1 MERIIGLTS
10 IGIFCILSVLALS
23 VGCSLGATG
32 SKAIEAFPKAKDG
45 EVRHVIYLN
54 DKVRGEEENF
64 KVELIPGKVAKTD
77 GVNAARVGLFLE
89 PVNLK
94 GWGYTYYQVNGKDL
108 VMSTMMAVP
117 EGTEAVERFVAGTSL
132 MVRYNS
138 RLPIVIYSPQGVDV
152 RYRLWTGGEL
162 LEVAKEE

>member
-10 IGIFCILSVLALS
+10 IGIFCVLSVLALG

-32 SKAIEAFPKAKDG
+32 SKALEAFPQAKDG
-45 EVRHVIYLN
+45 EIRHVIYLG
-54 DKVRGEEENF
+54 DKLRGEEENF

-77 GVNAARVGLFLE
+77 GVNVARVGLFLD
-89 PVNLK
+89 PVTLK
-94 GWGYTYYQVNGKDL
+94 GWGYTYYHVSGKDL

-117 EGTEAVERFVAGTSL
+117 EGVAPVERFVAGKSL

-138 RLPIVIYSPQGVDV
+138 RLPIVIYSPEGVDV

-162 LEVAKEE
+162 LEVPTKE

>member
-1 MERIIGLTS
+1 MKRIIGLTG

-94 GWGYTYYQVNGKDL
+94 H
-108 VMSTMMAVP
+108 A
-117 EGTEAVERFVAGTSL
+117 SL
-132 MVRYNS
+132 
-138 RLPIVIYSPQGVDV
+138 
-152 RYRLWTGGEL
+152 
-162 LEVAKEE
+162 